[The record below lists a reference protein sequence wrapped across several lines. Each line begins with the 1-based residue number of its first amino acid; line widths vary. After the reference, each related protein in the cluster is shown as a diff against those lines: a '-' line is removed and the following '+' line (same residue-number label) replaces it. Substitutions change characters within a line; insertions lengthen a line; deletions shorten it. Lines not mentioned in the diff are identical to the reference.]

1 MILLRLAIKV
11 VGAVVALVVLYVAIT
26 FAQVWWASR
35 QSDDSPASAIVVM
48 GAAQWNG
55 QPSPVLRGRLDH
67 AADLYARGVA
77 PEIIVAGGKQVGDVK
92 TQGLV
97 GFEYLRSKGVPETAV
112 LIEVD
117 GRDSYEELAAAR
129 NILDERKLG
138 RDVVIVTDPYHSYR
152 AAAIASEVGLKPH
165 VSPTG
170 AGSSMNDL
178 VRETG
183 GVAIGRLLG
192 YRRLS
197 ALH

>member
-1 MILLRLAIKV
+1 MLVLRWAIKV
-11 VGAVVALVVLYVAIT
+11 VGALVALAVLYVAIT

-35 QSDDSPASAIVVM
+35 QRDDTAAAAIVVM

-77 PEIIVAGGKQVGDVK
+77 PEIIVAGGKQVGDTK

-97 GFEYLRSKGVPETAV
+97 GFEYLRSKGVPEAAI

-117 GRDSYEELAAAR
+117 GSDSFEELSAAR
-129 NILDERKLG
+129 HIIDQRGLG
-138 RDVVIVTDPYHSYR
+138 HDVVLVTDPYHAFRS
-152 AAAIASEVGLKPH
+152 AAIAEEVGLSAH
-165 VSPTG
+165 VSPTS
-170 AGSSMNDL
+170 AGSPLHDL

-183 GVAIGRLLG
+183 GVSLGRLIG

-197 ALH
+197 GLH